1 VVLDVHLV
9 SGEQS
14 VQVELTSAPLSGR
27 RGTPVEGEKLFHI
40 HETTKGARVTTP
52 LHPDETGTFEARV
65 PVGPGV
71 VYAGRNLRQ
80 AGATLLRELDVPPR
94 GLQAGPLD

>member
-1 VVLDVHLV
+1 M
-9 SGEQS
+9 
-14 VQVELTSAPLSGR
+14 
-27 RGTPVEGEKLFHI
+27 
-40 HETTKGARVTTP
+40 TP
-52 LHPDETGTFEARV
+52 LHPDESGAFEARV
-65 PVGPGV
+65 PVGLGV